1 MPSADRYE
9 SERIS
14 ATEPE
19 PHGGRLFMRAT
30 EERIAAGSL
39 DADLA
44 QRALA
49 EEKGLPSKRPSALA
63 RYRSLRI
70 WMAVADATCLLT
82 ALGIA
87 YLLRYGFTVRVDY
100 LIVIALAPLVWLG
113 VFHGFSLYQPQLLSA
128 AEEFRRIISATGVG
142 ILMIILIS
150 FWSHATFSR
159 LWVGTT
165 FVLALTFELIVR
177 RAWRTYV
184 AHQRAS
190 GRLALRTLIVGT
202 NEEAQTLMRNLQKV
216 ELGFKPLGFIDIRP
230 GDGRVSSIGLLVD
243 LPRLIREH
251 AAECVFVASTDV
263 KPPDMLAVAQAVRQ
277 EGVEVRVTANLPEIL
292 TTRVSVQQNGDV
304 MSLSLRPVSLSGG
317 QVVLKRAFDLIV
329 STLGLLFTSPLLA
342 GVAMSIRLTSH
353 GPVLFRQERI
363 TRAGRPFVMYKFRT
377 MANIADV
384 EEVDRSVPFFKL
396 QNDPRVTR
404 VGTFLRRWS
413 LDELPQLMNVF
424 RGDMSLVGPRPLPT
438 DQVAANLDL
447 LTPRHEVPAGMTGW
461 WQISGRSDVSPEEAL
476 RMDLFYIENWSLS
489 LDLYIL
495 TKTSAV
501 MLGRRGA
508 Y

>member
-1 MPSADRYE
+1 MPSSDRYE
-9 SERIS
+9 RDIS
-14 ATEPE
+14 ASDTRL
-19 PHGGRLFMRAT
+19 HGDRLFMNAT
-30 EERIAAGSL
+30 EERSAAAGL
-39 DADLA
+39 DAEMA

-49 EEKGLPSKRPSALA
+49 EERTLPSRSSALA

-70 WMAVADATCLLT
+70 WMAVSDASCLLT
-82 ALGIA
+82 ALGVA
-87 YLLRYGFTVRVDY
+87 YLLRYGFTVRSDY
-100 LIVIALAPLVWLG
+100 LIVIALTPVVWLG

-128 AEEFRRIISATGVG
+128 AEEFRRVISATGVG
-142 ILMIILIS
+142 TVMIILFS

-165 FVLALTFELIVR
+165 AVLALSFELMAR

-202 NEEAQTLMRNLQKV
+202 NEEAQSLMSNLENV
-216 ELGFKPLGFIDIRP
+216 GLGFQPLGFIGTRD
-230 GDGRVSSIGLLVD
+230 GDELASVIGSLRE

-251 AAECVFVASTDV
+251 EAECVFVASTDV
-263 KPPDMLAVAQAVRQ
+263 KPPDMLAVAQAARQ
-277 EGVEVRVTANLPEIL
+277 ESVEVRVTANLPEIL
-292 TTRVSVQQNGDV
+292 SSRVSVQQNGEV
-304 MSLSLRPVSLSGG
+304 MSLSLKPVTLSGS
-317 QVVLKRAFDLIV
+317 QVALKRTFDLIV
-329 STLGLLFTSPLLA
+329 SSASLLVSAPLLIS
-342 GVAMSIRLTSH
+342 VAMTIRLTSR
-353 GPVLFRQERI
+353 GPVLFRQERV
-363 TRAGRPFVMYKFRT
+363 TKAGRSFVMYKFRT
-377 MANIADV
+377 MANVGHD
-384 EEVDRSVPFFKL
+384 EETDTSAPFFKL
-396 QNDPRVTR
+396 QDDPRITK
-404 VGTFLRRWS
+404 VGRFLRRWS
-413 LDELPQLMNVF
+413 LDELPQLVNVL
-424 RGDMSLVGPRPLPT
+424 RGEMSLVGPRPLPA

-461 WQISGRSDVSPEEAL
+461 WQVSGRSDVSPEEAL